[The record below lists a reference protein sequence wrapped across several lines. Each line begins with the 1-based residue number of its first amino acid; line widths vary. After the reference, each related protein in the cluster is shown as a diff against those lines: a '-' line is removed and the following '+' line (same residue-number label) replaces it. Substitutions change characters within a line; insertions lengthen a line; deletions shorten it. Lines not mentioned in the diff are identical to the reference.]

1 MDYKELATL
10 YHMDASA
17 EREAN
22 TLRLLEE
29 RQHAPSTFDLG
40 FSTSSGSLFL
50 AVPRELTSLTQT
62 VLRRERKVSNLMR
75 SLPGIAG
82 NEVLRSLV
90 LDEVVMSNQ
99 IESIHSTRKQI
110 EEALEE
116 NSDESPRSRRFREFA
131 KLYIDLSYGEF
142 VRPKTPEDIRLLY
155 DKIMDGEPNTPE
167 PDGVLF
173 RKEAVYVTNGVK
185 SVHQGILPEQAIH
198 QAMKAMLELV
208 YSPEIPEL
216 YSALVSHYVFEY
228 AHPFYDGN
236 GRTGRYLLSAF
247 LETPLSKPT
256 ALSLSRAIAE
266 NKHLYYQAFRSVEDP
281 LNHGEATF
289 FVIAMHELILRAQD
303 ELIEKLERNIETL
316 DLVNEAVDALDARGG
331 YSEKELTIIFG
342 LLQQIAFGASR
353 SMSLGTIANLVTVG
367 RQQTRKYMMA
377 LENQG
382 TVEKTRGRN
391 PVMFTLSDAFVKDNA
406 PFLANSQNSMAN

>member
-17 EREAN
+17 DREAN
-22 TLRLLEE
+22 ALRLLEE
-29 RQHAPSTFDLG
+29 RLHAPSTFDLG
-40 FSTSSGSLFL
+40 FSTASGRLFL

-99 IESIHSTRKQI
+99 IENIHSTRKQI

-116 NSDESPRSRRFREFA
+116 SSAENPRNRRFREFA

-142 VRPKTPEDIRLLY
+142 VQPKTPEDIRRLY
-155 DKIMDGEPNTPE
+155 DKIMDGEPDAPQ
-167 PDGVLF
+167 PDGALF
-173 RKEAVYVTNGVK
+173 RKDEVYVTNGVK
-185 SVHQGILPEQAIH
+185 AVHQGLMPEQAIH
-198 QAMKAMLELV
+198 RAMEAMLELAG
-208 YSPEIPEL
+208 SPEIPEL
-216 YSALVSHYVFEY
+216 YSALASHYIFEY

-247 LETPLSKPT
+247 LEAPLSKPT

-266 NKHLYYQAFRSVEDP
+266 NKNLYYQAFRSVENP
-281 LNHGEATF
+281 LNRGEATF
-289 FVIAMHELILRAQD
+289 FVIAMHELILAAQD
-303 ELIEKLERNIETL
+303 SLIEKLQRNIETL
-316 DLVNEAVDALDARGG
+316 DLVGQTADALDADGS
-331 YSEKELTIIFG
+331 YSEKELAIIFG
-342 LLQQIAFGASR
+342 LLQQRALGASW
-353 SMSLGTIANLVTVG
+353 SMSIDAIASVAAVG
-367 RQQTRKYMMA
+367 RQQTRKYLAA
-377 LENQG
+377 LEDRG
-382 TVEKTRGRN
+382 VVRKTRGRN
-391 PVMFTLSDAFVKDNA
+391 PVMFALSDAFVGDRA
-406 PFLANSQNSMAN
+406 PFLVGD